1 MNSERLSH
9 AIRLH
14 DEMVLLK
21 DILSAAKNQPTLS
34 FSFLSSGNDRI
45 FTIKSEQLIDDILGV
60 IRATKENL
68 KEVFKEL

>member
-1 MNSERLSH
+1 MDSERLSH

-14 DEMVLLK
+14 DEIVLLK
-21 DILSAAKNQPTLS
+21 DILSAASNQPTLS

-45 FTIKSEQLIDDILGV
+45 FTLKSEQLIDDVLGV

-68 KEVFKEL
+68 EEVFKEI